1 MLTKSVACVT
11 AALALAWAP
20 SAQATRDFAAAQRV
34 TKGAGV
40 TVALLSSGVG
50 WVDGIGDSFKGE
62 HDLLRRTKD
71 PLRRTKQEDGDP
83 APAASEGTAAPGGPF
98 AGRDPAKVTGT
109 RLAALLTAPTGLVP
123 DANVLSVRVEPDP
136 QDFADPEAMA
146 AWRAADLPGERYLE
160 AIRWAVD
167 HGAGVIVLDS
177 VFPAPDER
185 LREAVGY
192 ALDANAVLVTPVRP
206 GQDPRYPAGLP
217 GVLGVAPLGDD
228 GRPVYEARNHAVVL
242 SAPGHPRDLPAPDGS
257 TGAADPGLAAA
268 AQVGAAAAMLQSRFP
283 GITSAQAG
291 QALTA
296 TARRPHG
303 AAWKDSA
310 DFAYDT
316 AIGFGQVNPAGALIE
331 AERIMSAPAGQAGVP
346 EETVFGGGPP
356 PAPVAAGHDGPLLYG
371 SAALLGAGAL
381 LLAGVVLLLRR
392 HSRAGGQGA
401 EVQK

>member
-1 MLTKSVACVT
+1 MLIKSVACV
-11 AALALAWAP
+11 AAGLALASAP
-20 SAQATRDFAAAQRV
+20 SAEATRDFAAAQRV

-50 WVDGIGDSFKGE
+50 WADGIGDSFKGE
-62 HDLLRRTKD
+62 HDLLRRTE
-71 PLRRTKQEDGDP
+71 PEDGDP
-83 APAASEGTAAPGGPF
+83 APAGTVGTVGAVDPDDPF

-109 RLAALLTAPTGLVP
+109 RLAALLTAPAGLVP

-136 QDFADPEAMA
+136 QDFRDPGAMR

-206 GQDPRYPAGLP
+206 GESPRYPAGLP

-228 GRPVYEARNHAVVL
+228 GRPVYQARNHAVLL

-268 AQVGAAAAMLQSRFP
+268 AQVGAAAAMLQARFP

-331 AERIMSAPAGQAGVP
+331 AERIMTAPARQAGVP

-356 PAPVAAGHDGPLLYG
+356 PAPMAVAAHDAQLVYG
-371 SAALLGAGAL
+371 SAGLLGAGTL

-392 HSRAGGQGA
+392 HGRAGGQGT